1 MGTQG
6 RAEGKATGSGVTE
19 EGESGEGGGRDD
31 NKVSTVCLRVW

>member
-19 EGESGEGGGRDD
+19 EGESGEGGREG
-31 NKVSTVCLRVW
+31 